1 MRKDATTNLLLI
13 VIAIALI
20 AIAIRPYLAPDP
32 VHAQS
37 GSPYPYLDRTRHSD
51 AARTRWQPA
60 GVQKSDRGHEG
71 RKSLGLPHLQLW
83 AYPVN
88 GTDSK
93 PRISHPFV
101 RGTFVF
107 DDTDK

>member
-1 MRKDATTNLLLI
+1 MLRAPDGSQHVYET
-13 VIAIALI
+13 VIA
-20 AIAIRPYLAPDP
+20 DM
-32 VHAQS
+32 
-37 GSPYPYLDRTRHSD
+37 RT
-51 AARTRWQPA
+51 
-60 GVQKSDRGHEG
+60 G
-71 RKSLGLPHLQLW
+71 RVWGLPHLQLG